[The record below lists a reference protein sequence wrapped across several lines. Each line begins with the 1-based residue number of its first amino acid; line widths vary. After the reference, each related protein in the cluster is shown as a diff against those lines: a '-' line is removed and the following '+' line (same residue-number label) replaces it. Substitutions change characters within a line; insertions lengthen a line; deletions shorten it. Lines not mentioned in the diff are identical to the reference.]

1 MAIQVN
7 WTRDSGVL
15 VATPVGRVYSSD
27 YLDWQSELESGIT
40 PDDTKLVV
48 DFEQVPYLSSA
59 GLRILLTTAR
69 RFTEPDHA
77 FCVCALTRPVRKVL
91 AASGFDA
98 LVSVY
103 ESAEEAVA
111 AIAGNASRIAASLFA
126 SRSHATTT

>member
-7 WTRDSGVL
+7 WTRNSGVL
-15 VATPVGRVYSSD
+15 VAKPVGRVYSSD

-40 PDDTKLVV
+40 PDDKKLVV

-59 GLRILLTTAR
+59 GLRILLITAK
-69 RFTEPDHA
+69 RFTGPDHA

-111 AIAGNASRIAASLFA
+111 AIG
-126 SRSHATTT
+126 